1 MKANEMEI
9 LVLRL
14 RSAVADKEMV
24 VNQANR
30 DVQFYDGWSC
40 DYKSWQA
47 ECDAVIAGILNE
59 IEVLRSSHGG

>member
-1 MKANEMEI
+1 MNQQLEV

-30 DVQFYDGWSC
+30 DIQCYNGWSC
-40 DYKSWQA
+40 DYNQWKRD
-47 ECDAVIAGILNE
+47 CDDVIGGILNE
-59 IEVLRSSHGG
+59 IEVLRLSHCG

>member
-24 VNQANR
+24 VNQAQR
-30 DVQFYDGWSC
+30 DVQCNDGWLC
-40 DYKSWQA
+40 DYKTWQA
-47 ECDAVIAGILNE
+47 ECDVVISGLLNE
-59 IEVLRSSHGG
+59 IEMLRSSHGG